1 LYECTVLLGNDVIRE
16 RVIVR
21 EGRLHSTIRS
31 QENAKQSFMPLLI
44 VVKVAGRSTGK
55 SRTGYGTPQGGD
67 WLRGALPLQSLKRVA
82 TISTRKEK
90 PEIIGIPEWEN
101 ERGGKT
107 CNHDPVIS

>member
-90 PEIIGIPEWEN
+90 PEIIGIQEWEN

>member
-1 LYECTVLLGNDVIRE
+1 M
-16 RVIVR
+16 
-21 EGRLHSTIRS
+21 
-31 QENAKQSFMPLLI
+31 ALLI

-90 PEIIGIPEWEN
+90 PEIIGIQEWEN
-101 ERGGKT
+101 ERGGKNMYARPRYIFIFLKST
-107 CNHDPVIS
+107 APIIVIARLKPPMTAKQTTGLIWDAPVRP